1 MVNTIKPFPLG
12 DAKELSN
19 QHYNTRSPVD
29 CCKNDLSTSSCADQN
44 FVYDK
49 ISNSCDRTAS
59 YTIDLVFFK
68 GENQVNILICIHI
81 I

>member
-1 MVNTIKPFPLG
+1 MVNTIKPFPLD

-44 FVYDK
+44 VVYDK
-49 ISNSCDRTAS
+49 ISNSYDRTTS
-59 YTIDLVFFK
+59 YTIYLVVFQGIK
-68 GENQVNILICIHI
+68 SSIGINLYT
-81 I
+81 

>member
-1 MVNTIKPFPLG
+1 MVNSIKPFPL
-12 DAKELSN
+12 DDTKA
-19 QHYNTRSPVD
+19 QYNPHNNKRPPVD

-68 GENQVNILICIHI
+68 GENQLNILICIHI